1 MDLEGQVAVVTG
13 SAIGIGRG
21 LCTAFAERGAD
32 VVAIDVDEAEN
43 AATVALAAA
52 GGRRPAPMAI
62 TCDVGDPA
70 AVKAAADDVLER
82 FGRVDV
88 LVNNAA
94 LWNDTRLTAGSY
106 DTQVSAFHAALGA
119 CATGAFHVTAA
130 LLPGLRA
137 AGGGNVVNMLTD
149 HVLPGHHITGYA
161 ATGYDVAK
169 FGLWRLTESWAV
181 ELAPLGVRVNGLSF
195 GATDTPM
202 LRGVSAELAELAMTP
217 ADLAQ
222 AVFNVLAHG
231 PDGPTG
237 QNYVFGMTR
246 APRLEHL
253 AGIAAIAP
261 QG

>member
-1 MDLEGQVAVVTG
+1 MDLSGQVAVVTG
-13 SAIGIGRG
+13 SAVGIGRG
-21 LCTAFAERGAD
+21 LCVAFAERGAD
-32 VVAIDVDEAEN
+32 VVALDVD
-43 AATVALAAA
+43 TVANEETAALVRAFGREPLAL
-52 GGRRPAPMAI
+52 
-62 TCDVGDPA
+62 TCDVGDAA
-70 AVKAAADDVLER
+70 AVKSAAEQTIAR
-82 FGRVDV
+82 FGRVDL

-94 LWNDTRLTAGSY
+94 LYNDTRLTVGDY
-106 DTQVSAFHAALGA
+106 DAQVAEFHAALGA
-119 CATGAFHVTAA
+119 CVTGAYHCTAA
-130 LLPGLRA
+130 FLPGLRA
-137 AGGGNVVNMLTD
+137 AGGGNIVNMLTD
-149 HVLPGHHITGYA
+149 HVLPGYYITGYA

-202 LRGVSAELAELAMTP
+202 LRAVSVEAAEKGMKP

-231 PDGPTG
+231 PGGPTG

-246 APRLEHL
+246 ATRDEHL

>member
-1 MDLEGQVAVVTG
+1 MDLTGQVAVVTG

-21 LCTAFAERGAD
+21 LCEALAQHGAE
-32 VVAIDVDEAEN
+32 VVAIDVDQAEN
-43 AATVALAAA
+43 ATTAALAAA
-52 GGRRPAPMAI
+52 AGRREPMTIA
-62 TCDVGDPA
+62 CDIGDPA
-70 AVKAAADDVLER
+70 AVKAAAGQVLER

-106 DTQVSAFHAALGA
+106 DTQVAAFHAALGA

-149 HVLPGHHITGYA
+149 PVLAGHYITGA
-161 ATGYDVAK
+161 PATGYDVAK
-169 FGLWRLTESWAV
+169 FGLWRLTESWAA

-202 LRGVSAELAELAMTP
+202 LRGVSPALADAAMRP

-231 PDGPTG
+231 PGGPTG
-237 QNYVFGMTR
+237 QTYVFGMTR
-246 APRLEHL
+246 ATREEHL

>member
-1 MDLEGQVAVVTG
+1 MDLTGQVAVVTG

-21 LCTAFAERGAD
+21 LCEAFARRGAD
-32 VVAIDVDEAEN
+32 VVAIDLDEVEN
-43 AATVALAAA
+43 ATTVALAAA
-52 GGRRPAPMAI
+52 AGGRDPLAI
-62 TCDVGDPA
+62 TCDIGDAA
-70 AVKAAADDVLER
+70 AVKAAADAVLAR
-82 FGRVDV
+82 YKRVDV

-106 DTQVSAFHAALGA
+106 DTQVGAFHAALGA
-119 CATGAFHVTAA
+119 CAIGAFHVTAA
-130 LLPGLRA
+130 LVPGLRA

-149 HVLPGHHITGYA
+149 HVLPSHYITGA
-161 ATGYDVAK
+161 PATGYDVAK

-181 ELAPLGVRVNGLSF
+181 ELAPLGVRVNGLAF

-202 LRGVSAELAELAMTP
+202 LRGVSPALADAAMTP

-222 AVFNVLAHG
+222 AVLNVLAHG

-237 QNYVFGMTR
+237 QTYVFGMTR
-246 APRLEHL
+246 APREEHL
-253 AGIAAIAP
+253 AGIAAIAT

>member
-1 MDLEGQVAVVTG
+1 MDLTGQVAVVTG

-21 LCTAFAERGAD
+21 LCTAFAAQGAD

-43 AATVALAAA
+43 AVTAALAA
-52 GGRRPAPMAI
+52 GGGARPEPMAI
-62 TCDVGDPA
+62 TCDIGDLA
-70 AVKAAADDVLER
+70 AVKAAADRVLER
-82 FGRVDV
+82 YGRVDV

-94 LWNDTRLTAGSY
+94 RWNDTRLTAGSY
-106 DTQVSAFHAALGA
+106 DAQVSAFHTALDA
-119 CATGAFHVTAA
+119 CVTGAFHVTAA

-149 HVLPGHHITGYA
+149 HVLPGYYITGYP

-202 LRGVSAELAELAMTP
+202 LRGVSPALADVAMTP

-231 PDGPTG
+231 PGGPTG
-237 QNYVFGMTR
+237 QTYVFGMTR
-246 APRLEHL
+246 APREEHL

-261 QG
+261 PG